1 MEIILKIFN
10 LLFTNIIAKPQF
22 FIGLIVFIGYLAIGR
37 KIYDALGGFIKAA
50 IGFMILN
57 VGSSGLVKN
66 FDPILKGLAQK
77 YQISAVVIDSI
88 QVMSANVVISLCG
101 QLLRQMGP
109 ARSNEQ

>member
-22 FIGLIVFIGYLAIGR
+22 FIGLIVFIGYIAIGR
-37 KIYDALGGFIKAA
+37 KVYDALGGFIKAA

-77 YQISAVVIDSI
+77 YQISAVVIDSNFGLML
-88 QVMSANVVISLCG
+88 QHRPLKA
-101 QLLRQMGP
+101 
-109 ARSNEQ
+109 